1 MIAVILSLLG
11 GAANALASVLQRR
24 AARSAPEADAFKPSL
39 ILDLLR
45 QPLWLGGVGAL
56 IAAFVFQAAALSM
69 AGLALVQP
77 LLASELPFTMI
88 LIALMPPR
96 GLRQVPW
103 TGVAV
108 LTAGLAALL
117 IAASPSEGLG
127 TPGPGEWIIATAA
140 TVGCAAALVAAAWSI
155 RGPFRGVLLGV
166 TTSLGFAL
174 TAAFMRT
181 ATRAFSDGVV
191 AVLTSWELYA
201 MAVAGAASLF
211 LLQNALQ
218 SGSLVAVQPALTV
231 TDPAAS
237 ILLGVGLFDESI
249 RTGPW
254 IAGEVLGIAAILFG
268 SAIIARSPLLHDER
282 AVTPTRRE

>member
-39 ILDLLR
+39 ILDLLW

-88 LIALMPPR
+88 LIAWLPPS

-103 TGVAV
+103 TGVVV

-140 TVGCAAALVAAAWSI
+140 TVGCAAALVVAAWSI
-155 RGPFRGVLLGV
+155 RGPLRGVLLGV

-181 ATRAFSDGVV
+181 ATRAFSDGFA

-201 MAVAGAASLF
+201 MAAAGAASLF

-254 IAGEVLGIAAILFG
+254 MAAEVLGIAAILLG
-268 SAIIARSPLLHDER
+268 SAVIARSPLLHDER

>member
-1 MIAVILSLLG
+1 MIAVILGLLA

-24 AARSAPEADAFKPSL
+24 AARTAPEADAFKPSL
-39 ILDLLR
+39 ILDLLW

-56 IAAFVFQAAALSM
+56 IAAFLLQAAALSI

-88 LIALMPPR
+88 LIALLPPR

-103 TGVAV
+103 TGVTV
-108 LTAGLAALL
+108 LTVGLAGLLVAA
-117 IAASPSEGLG
+117 APSEGLG
-127 TPGPGEWIIATAA
+127 TPGPGEWLIATAA

-155 RGPFRGVLLGV
+155 RGPIRGVLLGV

-181 ATRAFSDGVV
+181 ATRAFSGGFV
-191 AVLTSWELYA
+191 AVLTTWELYA
-201 MAVAGAASLF
+201 MAVAGVASLF

-231 TDPAAS
+231 TDPVAS
-237 ILLGVGLFDESI
+237 ILLGVGLFEESI

-254 IAGEVLGIAAILFG
+254 IAAEILSIVLILLG
-268 SAIIARSPLLHDER
+268 SGAIARSPLLHDDR
-282 AVTPTRRE
+282 AVTPARRE

>member
-24 AARSAPEADAFKPSL
+24 AARAAPEDDAFKPSL

-45 QPLWLGGVGAL
+45 EPLWIGGVGAL
-56 IAAFVFQAAALSM
+56 IAAFVLQAAALSM

-88 LIALMPPR
+88 FIAWFPPR

-103 TGVAV
+103 TGVGV
-108 LTAGLAALL
+108 LTVGLAALL
-117 IAASPSEGLG
+117 IAAAPSEGLG
-127 TPGPGEWIIATAA
+127 VPGPGEWIIATAA

-155 RGPFRGVLLGV
+155 RGPARGVLLGV

-181 ATRAFSDGVV
+181 ATRDFSDGIA

-201 MAVAGAASLF
+201 MAATGVVSLY

-237 ILLGVGLFDESI
+237 ILLGVGLFEESI
-249 RTGPW
+249 RTGLW
-254 IAGEVLGIAAILFG
+254 IIAEILGIVLILVG
-268 SAIIARSPLLHDER
+268 SAVIARSPLLHDER

>member
-1 MIAVILSLLG
+1 MTAVILGLLA

-24 AARSAPEADAFKPSL
+24 AAATAPEADAFKPSL
-39 ILDLLR
+39 IVDLLR

-56 IAAFVFQAAALSM
+56 IAAFVLQAAALSM

-77 LLASELPFTMI
+77 LMASELPFTMI
-88 LIALMPPR
+88 LIAWLPPR

-108 LTAGLAALL
+108 LTVGLAGLLVAA
-117 IAASPSEGLG
+117 APSEGLG
-127 TPGPGEWIIATAA
+127 VPGPGEWIIATAA
-140 TVGCAAALVAAAWSI
+140 TAGCAAALVAAAWTI
-155 RGPFRGVLLGV
+155 RGPVRGVLLGV

-181 ATRAFSDGVV
+181 ATRAFSDGIV

-201 MAVAGAASLF
+201 MAVAGVASLF

-231 TDPAAS
+231 ADPVAS
-237 ILLGVGLFDESI
+237 IALGVGLFDESI

-254 IAGEVLGIAAILFG
+254 IAAEIVSIAAILLG
-268 SAIIARSPLLHDER
+268 SAVIARSPLLHDER
-282 AVTPTRRE
+282 AVTPARRG

>member
-24 AARSAPEADAFKPSL
+24 AARAAPEDDAFKPSL

-45 QPLWLGGVGAL
+45 EPLWIGGVGAL
-56 IAAFVFQAAALSM
+56 IAAFVLQAAALSM

-88 LIALMPPR
+88 FIAWFPPR

-103 TGVAV
+103 TGVGV
-108 LTAGLAALL
+108 LTVGLAALL
-117 IAASPSEGLG
+117 IAAAPSEGLG
-127 TPGPGEWIIATAA
+127 VPGPGEWIIATAA

-155 RGPFRGVLLGV
+155 RGPARGVLLGV

-181 ATRAFSDGVV
+181 ATRDFSDGIA

-201 MAVAGAASLF
+201 MAAAGVVSLY

-237 ILLGVGLFDESI
+237 ILLGVGLFEESI
-249 RTGPW
+249 RTGLW
-254 IAGEVLGIAAILFG
+254 IIAEILGIVLILVG
-268 SAIIARSPLLHDER
+268 SAVIARSPLLHDER